1 MRKILA
7 FLFLCSFLCSLPAF
21 SEETEVAS
29 EIITVDPDGEFF
41 IIRHGYDAGI
51 GMGDGFIVH
60 RGGEKIAEAHIIEV
74 RPAVS
79 AAEIL
84 RTVGDYEIRE
94 GDSVLLVKRPSQVKR
109 DYALRPAVS
118 EKGDTFSLNIH
129 GESKRI
135 FTYAALALQEN
146 GFSVIS
152 SSRTTGT
159 ILAKKPIALSILKE
173 LWADA
178 VAAIDHNLVATFEIK
193 GDGDLSSLSVSSF
206 KEHSQK
212 EKYIKRPVT
221 RDSKYYNELIEIV
234 SEIKKR
240 SEY

>member
-1 MRKILA
+1 MRRILLI
-7 FLFLCSFLCSLPAF
+7 LFLCSFLSSFPAF
-21 SEETEVAS
+21 CEEVEVAS

-41 IIRHGYDAGI
+41 IIRHGRDAGI
-51 GMGDGFIVH
+51 VMGNGFIVH
-60 RGGEKIAEAHIIEV
+60 RSGEKIAEAHIIEV
-74 RPAVS
+74 RPTVS

-84 RTVGDYEIRE
+84 RTIDDYQIRE
-94 GDSVLLVKRPSQVKR
+94 GDSVLLVKRPSQARR
-109 DYALRPAVS
+109 DYIVRPAVS

-129 GESKRI
+129 SESKKV
-135 FTYAALALQEN
+135 FTYAVLALQEN

-152 SSRTTGT
+152 SSRTAGT

-193 GDGDLSSLSVSSF
+193 AAGDLSSLSVSSF

-212 EKYIKRPVT
+212 EKHVKRSVT
-221 RDSKYYNELIEIV
+221 RNSKYYNELIEVV

-240 SEY
+240 AE